1 MSKGVSQNHLNVK
14 KVIIVLQTQFSHTQ
28 LYANSLDCEH
38 LEYLQVL
45 RRYFKITK
53 VGVAPGGRTILIEEK
68 NGWMT
73 DY

>member
-1 MSKGVSQNHLNVK
+1 M
-14 KVIIVLQTQFSHTQ
+14 LQTQFSHTQ

-53 VGVAPGGRTILIEEK
+53 VGLAPGVRILIEEK
-68 NGWMT
+68 HGWMT